1 MGAKKKLIAR
11 MALWT
16 GVVLAL
22 AAVVGV
28 VSLLIDLQDR
38 RRYTDE
44 TKREERQRVE
54 VSRAYLADLAKR
66 IDKLPV
72 DATLASEIES
82 RYFEERAGGAFYVWA
97 TDTKGDFVFGVPQ
110 SAFNKLNA
118 IYDREVTPLL
128 KEGVFFDRQSFLL
141 GFIDDSDDIRT
152 DATPGHAA
160 DFVQRGE
167 RWRVDR
173 GEPDGSFVLSTPLK
187 TSTGGALG
195 SLYLKRKPSR
205 RHEHYRHDDRV
216 EAALVG
222 AGVTAVL
229 SFVFLWI
236 LLPTWVYVDAR
247 ERGVR
252 RAPLFAF
259 LTVLSSLVGLVVY
272 LIARPEHGRALA
284 CPGCAREVN
293 GGAFCPHC
301 GRDLSRS
308 FCPACR
314 YPLQADWAYCPA
326 CRTEIKAQVAGSP
339 VPEAG

>member
-16 GVVLAL
+16 GIVLAL
-22 AAVVGV
+22 AAVVAV
-28 VSLLIDLQDR
+28 VSLLIDMQDR
-38 RRYTDE
+38 QRHAGQK
-44 TKREERQRVE
+44 KREQQQRVE
-54 VSRAYLADLAKR
+54 ESRAYLAALAKR

-72 DATLASEIES
+72 DATLTSEIES
-82 RYFEERAGGAFYVWA
+82 RYFEERPRGPVYVWA
-97 TDTKGDFVFGVPQ
+97 MDTAGDFVFGVPQ
-110 SAFNKLNA
+110 SAFKKLNA
-118 IYDREVTPLL
+118 IYDREVTPRL
-128 KEGVFFDRQSFLL
+128 KEGVFLDRHTFLL
-141 GFIDDSDDIRT
+141 SLIDDHGDLGT
-152 DATPGHAA
+152 ETVAGDAV
-160 DFVQRGE
+160 DLVQRGG

-173 GEPDGSFVLSTPLK
+173 WESDTAVVLSTPLK
-187 TSTGGALG
+187 TGAGGALG
-195 SLYLKRKPSR
+195 SLYLKQVPSR
-205 RHEHYRHDDRV
+205 RDEDYRDDNRAR
-216 EAALVG
+216 AALVAAGG
-222 AGVTAVL
+222 AAVG
-229 SFVFLWI
+229 SVIFLWI

-272 LIARPEHGRALA
+272 LIARPEDRRTLT
-284 CPGCAREVN
+284 CPGCAREVD

-314 YPLQADWAYCPA
+314 YPLQVDWAYCPA
-326 CRTEIKAQVAGSP
+326 CRTEIRAQAAGSP

>member
-11 MALWT
+11 MALWA
-16 GVVLAL
+16 GVVLAA
-22 AAVVGV
+22 AAVVGA
-28 VSLLIDLQDR
+28 VSLLIDMQNH
-38 RRYTDE
+38 RRYIDE
-44 TKREERQRVE
+44 TKHEERQRVE
-54 VSRAYLADLAKR
+54 ESRAYLADLAKR
-66 IDKLPV
+66 IDRLPV

-152 DATPGHAA
+152 DATPGHATE
-160 DFVQRGE
+160 FVQRRE

-195 SLYLKRKPSR
+195 SLYLKRKPAR
-205 RHEHYRHDDRV
+205 RHEYYRHDDRV
-216 EAALVG
+216 KAALVG
-222 AGVTAVL
+222 AGVTAAL

-272 LIARPEHGRALA
+272 LIARPEDRRALA